1 MLIEIRFFMLKSH
14 NKATLFEYCHLTYGG
29 GLFPGGGGGGTYNRM
44 YFLFP
49 GRWAYNLGGRGA
61 YNQNLTVSL
70 LHSVSVT
77 LFSVHSETSPL

>member
-1 MLIEIRFFMLKSH
+1 
-14 NKATLFEYCHLTYGG
+14 
-29 GLFPGGGGGGTYNRM
+29 M
-44 YFLFP
+44 YFLYP